1 MAQSD
6 LEAFLDQRAAKKAA
20 SPEAGRRT
28 LPPISD
34 YVADVDRDHNGKSIF
49 TLRAL
54 RGGQPSTSF
63 ASDLTIW
70 LDRGPEG
77 LIAFRNALP
86 RIAAAADAALK
97 LLGVQQAAAA
107 QPPAAPT
114 PPPPPAQPTDPF
126 ASLPF

>member
-6 LEAFLDQRAAKKAA
+6 LEAFLDQRASRQSTA
-20 SPEAGRRT
+20 PTERV

-34 YVADVDRDHNGKSIF
+34 YVADVGRDAKGKSIF
-49 TLRAL
+49 TLKAL

-97 LLGVQQAAAA
+97 LMGVQQAAAA
-107 QPPAAPT
+107 QPPTTTTAKST
-114 PPPPPAQPTDPF
+114 PPPPPSDPF